1 MMDRMIDFAITAK
14 LLSRRKIYDAYHM
27 LRKRSQ
33 SCLVMT
39 ITTPPGTSPF
49 AVSHITTRKRTLD
62 FVLLAPS
69 DIIMMIRLW

>member
-1 MMDRMIDFAITAK
+1 
-14 LLSRRKIYDAYHM
+14 
-27 LRKRSQ
+27 
-33 SCLVMT
+33 MT